1 MKNQF
6 SISLSSAL
14 VVGVASAN
22 AGFAAESVVKI
33 DTKNKSSQETLEKND
48 DLFDDVYNELT
59 VNKFLNK
66 NQKIKEFDKGS
77 KTISNSASKK
87 QKIEESNENKQGFFS
102 KFANLTSLKASFA
115 GMLAFVGFSAASTA
129 LTAETVGLTKISRKL
144 GVEKNTANYI
154 TVGTGVAAA
163 VLATAEFL
171 IKGWLQK
178 LFFNLKLIT

>member
-22 AGFAAESVVKI
+22 AGFAAEPVVKI
-33 DTKNKSSQETLEKND
+33 DTKNESSQKTLEK
-48 DLFDDVYNELT
+48 NELT
-59 VNKFLNK
+59 VNNK
-66 NQKIKEFDKGS
+66 NQKIKEFNEGS

-115 GMLAFVGFSAASTA
+115 GMLAFVGFSAASTV

-171 IKGWLQK
+171 IKG
-178 LFFNLKLIT
+178 